1 MRNFITPSLFAICNL
16 PRHIQKINRFGSRF
30 FGLFMLLNIV
40 LVLNAKADYTVPSG
54 TTIDAS
60 ALVGYTGVLT
70 IDGQVNISKSTVLS
84 FTNVI
89 INGPNGNINWI
100 KNEDLKFPA
109 GTSIK
114 INNTGANAGL
124 KPTNGNGNGAQRLII
139 GNIIFAV
146 SSDNSNNAYFSFEQ
160 FNEFGGL
167 PEYEI
172 TGNQSACTG
181 ADVALN
187 IQPVHTA
194 AGITHSYVWS
204 ISPNAVFSPNKESSS
219 ISLKNLPAG
228 TYTVQC
234 VTSTKGS
241 KNEIFNTTETVMI
254 TIRPTNTWLGI
265 TSNWNDPVNWC
276 PAVPTK
282 IQDVI
287 IPELG
292 SGYFYPVIQ
301 TGKSAIRNITI
312 RKGATI
318 TVNNSGTLQVFGTII
333 NNGTLN
339 AIQGSFEFS
348 GSAVQ
353 TISGSNFKDKTIG
366 NLIVSNSVGLVVS
379 NVTGDTL
386 NITGNL
392 TFGIP
397 TASLTTGDNI
407 TLKSTIHG
415 TANVGFVNTQNR
427 INGKFI
433 VERYIN
439 TGTDKSL
446 GQHGKAWI
454 HLATPTIGSTIL
466 ESWQEAGKATG
477 KTPIANTLNGFG
489 TLLTTCYNNV
499 PANGFDLY
507 TSSGPSIKTFIAAN
521 SNYDK
526 GPESTNVPVYNESGY
541 MVMVR
546 GDRTVYTST
555 TAANPVVMR
564 TKGEIITGT
573 TKEIKVPANKWASIG
588 NPYASK
594 IYLNKIQMNNVDEF
608 ISIWDPKLGGSYGL
622 GAFQTLYKA
631 GADYY
636 AIPGGGSYGNG
647 PVTFI
652 ESSQAFFV
660 QTSDQEGSVYFTE
673 DVKIPSVKSNFERGG
688 RIDSEVSSLRTSLF
702 ALGSGEAV
710 LSDGAML
717 LTSDSFSNNIDGMD
731 ARKMANSAENFSI
744 FSSGINLALESRQT
758 ITSNDTLFF
767 NINGMRA
774 QNYRLQLVAKKLG
787 IPGMEAWLED
797 SFLKT
802 KTPVSLNDSTI
813 IEFAVSSQVG
823 AAAANRFMIIFKPA
837 NILPVTFTEV
847 KATKNNE
854 QILVE
859 WKVEAESNLK
869 QYEVEKSLD
878 GNSFSVA
885 ATITADKANGGNY
898 HWLDKNPASGFNY
911 YRIRSVDLDGKTSV
925 TQTVKVKIETAIGN
939 ISVYPNPIANGIV
952 NLQLGNQPEG
962 VYNLRLLNPVG
973 QVLLTKKINH
983 TGGNHTEKINWDNS
997 LPRGMYTLEISNAQT
1012 GVKIIKVMY

>member
-1 MRNFITPSLFAICNL
+1 MRNFITTSLFVICNL
-16 PRHIQKINRFGSRF
+16 PGCFQKNNRFVSRF
-30 FGLFMLLNIV
+30 FGLFMLLNVV
-40 LVLNAKADYTVPSG
+40 LVLNAKADYTVPAG
-54 TTIDAS
+54 TTVDAS
-60 ALVGYTGVLT
+60 SLVGYTGVLT
-70 IDGQVNISKSTVLS
+70 IDGQVNISANTVLS

-100 KNEDLKFPA
+100 KNYDLKFPA

-114 INNTGANAGL
+114 INNPGPNAGL
-124 KPTNGNGNGAQRLII
+124 KPTDGNGTGSQRLII

-167 PEYEI
+167 PEYQI
-172 TGNQSACTG
+172 TGNQNACSGT
-181 ADVALN
+181 DVVLN

-204 ISPNAVFSPNKESSS
+204 ISPNVAFSPNNTSSV
-219 ISLKNLPAG
+219 SLKNLPAG

-234 VTSTKGS
+234 ITSTKGS
-241 KNEIFNTTETVMI
+241 KNEIFKTTETITV
-254 TIRPTNTWLGI
+254 TIRPKNTWLGI
-265 TSNWNDPVNWC
+265 TSNWNDAVNWC
-276 PAVPTK
+276 PAVPTEN
-282 IQDVI
+282 QDVV
-287 IPELG
+287 IPVLG

-301 TGKSAIRNITI
+301 TGKSAIKSITI
-312 RKGATI
+312 QKGASL
-318 TVNNSGTLQVFGTII
+318 TVNNSGTLQVFGNIV

-339 AIQGSFEFS
+339 ALQGSLEFS
-348 GSAVQ
+348 GSAIQ
-353 TISGSNFKDKTIG
+353 TISGSSFKDKTIG

-379 NVTGDTL
+379 NVIGDTL

-392 TFGIP
+392 TFGTP
-397 TASLTTGDNI
+397 TASLTTGNNI
-407 TLKSTIHG
+407 TLKSTING
-415 TANVGFVNTQNR
+415 TANVGYVNPQNR
-427 INGKFI
+427 ITGKFI

-466 ESWQEAGKATG
+466 ESWQESGITTG
-477 KTPIANTLNGFG
+477 KTPIANNLNGFG
-489 TLLTTCYNNV
+489 TLLTTGYNNV

-507 TSSGPSIKTFIAAN
+507 TAAGPSIKTFIAAN

-526 GPESTNVPVYNESGY
+526 GPVSTNVPVYNENGY

-546 GDRTVYTST
+546 GDRSIYTST
-555 TAANPVVMR
+555 APAIPVVLR

-573 TKEIKVPANKWASIG
+573 TKEIKIPANKWASIG

-594 IYLNKIQMNNVDEF
+594 IYISKIQMNEVDEF
-608 ISIWDPKLGGSYGL
+608 ISLWDPKLGGAYGL
-622 GAFQTLYKA
+622 GAFQTLYKD
-631 GADYY
+631 GANYY
-636 AIPGGGSYGNG
+636 AIPGGGSYGYG

-652 ESSQAFFV
+652 ESGQAFFV
-660 QTSDQEGSVYFTE
+660 QTTNKEGSVYFTE
-673 DVKIPSVKSNFERGG
+673 DAKILSVKSNFERGG
-688 RIDSEVSSLRTSLF
+688 RTDSEVSSLRTSLF

-717 LTSDSFSNNIDGMD
+717 LTSDSFSNGIDEMD

-744 FSSGINLALESRQT
+744 FSSGNNLALESRQT
-758 ITSNDTLFF
+758 ITSNDTIFF
-767 NINGMRA
+767 NMTGMRA
-774 QNYRLQLVAKKLG
+774 QNYRLQFVAKKLG
-787 IPGMEAWLED
+787 LPGMEAWLED
-797 SFLKT
+797 NFLKT
-802 KTPVSLNDSTI
+802 KTPVSLSDSTT
-813 IEFAVSSQVG
+813 IEFAVTNQEG

-837 NILPVTFTEV
+837 HILPVTFTDV
-847 KATKNNE
+847 KATKSNE
-854 QILVE
+854 NVLVE

-885 ATITADKANGGNY
+885 ATITADKTNGGNY

-911 YRIRSVDLDGKTSV
+911 YRIRSVDLDGKTSL
-925 TQTVKVKIETAIGN
+925 TQTVKVKMELAIGN
-939 ISVYPNPIANGIV
+939 ISVYPNPVANGV
-952 NLQLGNQPEG
+952 LNLQLGNQPEG

-973 QVLLTKKINH
+973 QVLLSKKLNH
-983 TGGNHTEKINWDNS
+983 TGGNYTEKINWDNS
-997 LPRGMYTLEISNAQT
+997 LPRGMYTLEISNIQT
-1012 GVKIIKVMY
+1012 GVKIINVMY